1 MDLIVRNSFIAKMHK
16 RMDIGVMRG
25 KIVRVSSKIK
35 ESGRKE
41 IDAEGG
47 LTFPGFVDPHVHMD
61 KSLLLGRIGKEQDFS
76 TLVKKIA
83 TMRELKRS
91 FTAEDVKHR
100 MIQAARMAASRGTT
114 VTRTHVEADPIVRF
128 KCVQGALAARDA
140 CRDIIDI
147 QTIAFP
153 QEGWIKN
160 RDGSEL
166 ESRPFIREAIER
178 GIDVVGGNV
187 NRSVWESDAEQ
198 QVDELFSLA
207 KQKNADIDMHL
218 DNSDNAV
225 AFTLPYV
232 CRKTIEYGYQG
243 RVTVAHIPSLSAVP
257 DRVARRVIDRVK
269 EAGLSVCVLP
279 SRIRLTRVRELMD
292 AGVNVT
298 CGTDNMQ
305 DAFVGVGNGDLLEAM
320 LLLAQVTEM
329 GFDEELERIFELG
342 TTHAAKALRI
352 DRNYGIEEGKQA
364 DLVILEAPSVPEAIR
379 LQPLRRAVIKR
390 GNLVV
395 DQGRFVSETTL
406 R

>member
-1 MDLIVRNSFIAKMHK
+1 MDLIVRHGFIPKMHK
-16 RMDIGVMRG
+16 KVDIGIMGG

-76 TLVKKIA
+76 TLEKKIA
-83 TMRELKRS
+83 TMRELKRF
-91 FTAEDVKHR
+91 FTADDVKRR
-100 MIQAARMAASRGTT
+100 MIQAARMAAYRGTI

-147 QTIAFP
+147 KTIAFP

-166 ESRPFIREAIER
+166 ESRPFIREAMER

-187 NRSVWESDAEQ
+187 NRSVWESDPEQ

-257 DRVARRVIDRVK
+257 DQVAHRVIDRVK

-279 SRIRLTRVRELMD
+279 SRIRLTRVRELMS

-298 CGTDNMQ
+298 CGSDNMQ

-342 TTHAAKALRI
+342 TTHAARALRI
-352 DRNYGIEEGKQA
+352 DGNYGIEEEKQA

-379 LQPLRRAVIKR
+379 LQPRRRAVIKR
-390 GNLVV
+390 GRLVI
-395 DQGRFVSETTL
+395 DQGRFLSETTL

>member
-16 RMDIGVMRG
+16 RVDIGVMRG

-47 LTFPGFVDPHVHMD
+47 LTFAGFVDPHVHMD

-390 GNLVV
+390 GKLVV